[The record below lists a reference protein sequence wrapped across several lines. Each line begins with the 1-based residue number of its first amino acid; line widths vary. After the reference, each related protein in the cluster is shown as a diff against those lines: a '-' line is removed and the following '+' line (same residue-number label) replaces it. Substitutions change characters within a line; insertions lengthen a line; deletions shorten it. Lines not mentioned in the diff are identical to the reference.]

1 MPSTKQETAANTR
14 QPHRERPSGGTAQSK
29 RPDAIAL
36 LKQDHREVK
45 TLFGEYERARGDT
58 KKTELAQNICL
69 ALTVHAQIEEDIF
82 YPAARKATGD
92 DDLLD
97 EAAVEHAAAKQLI
110 AEIEGM
116 SVGEELY
123 DAKIKVLGE
132 QIDHHVEEEEDKLFP
147 EVQKTKLD
155 LVALGEELATRKAE
169 LMAELG
175 A

>member
-45 TLFGEYERARGDT
+45 TLFGEYERARADT
-58 KKTELAQNICL
+58 KKTELARDICL

-82 YPAARKATGD
+82 YPAVRKATGD

-110 AEIEGM
+110 AEIEAM
-116 SVGEELY
+116 SVDEELY
-123 DAKIKVLGE
+123 DAKVKVLSE
-132 QIDHHVEEEEDKLFP
+132 QIDHHVEEEEEKLFP
-147 EVQKTKLD
+147 EVQKTNLD
-155 LVALGEELATRKAE
+155 LAALGEELATRKAE